1 LDPTDSWR
9 QQQAVKDDRTCC
21 KPLPQ
26 ISATQNLFI
35 LPFMQEPSFNA
46 ASTPSS
52 HSQSSVSR
60 FKISGFASSLV
71 WLELNCKETESRMP
85 LSGDKT
91 NILLPKHF
99 AGQSYELVFV
109 FVSRLE
115 DALIVIAE
123 ATPCR
128 QDLRLR
134 ELPLSSCS
142 KNRDCK
148 VSLFLVLF
156 VSLCVS
162 LFIASPNSLLAYQGS
177 WRQASHSICRPDSH
191 RSSALPR
198 NNQC

>member
-1 LDPTDSWR
+1 
-9 QQQAVKDDRTCC
+9 
-21 KPLPQ
+21 
-26 ISATQNLFI
+26 
-35 LPFMQEPSFNA
+35 M
-46 ASTPSS
+46 AS
-52 HSQSSVSR
+52 
-60 FKISGFASSLV
+60 
-71 WLELNCKETESRMP
+71 LELNCKETESRMP

-198 NNQC
+198 NNQSEPQDNHSCGSSCNLVSLGSHRLLASAAGGER